1 MVDRTFL
8 CVRFG
13 TRFASCLIID
23 ATNTTRTHRPLNRV
37 IVFGDQSCCFGDAR
51 KYCAWSDVW
60 PACRPPSH
68 RNGRS
73 SRRCRKNIR
82 GFRGLSKKILRRS
95 HRHCCPRRRLLSPK
109 AVRSFL
115 ANITCIAWK
124 VVYYGRRDVTWSACV
139 LDCRACRCAL
149 QKRMNRSRC
158 LLGGGRLAN
167 GPNES
172 CIVGLH
178 IGTIWQIRRNDRCV
192 AAMRAVATL
201 ERFIFKNIT
210 LY

>member
-1 MVDRTFL
+1 MLDRTFL

-82 GFRGLSKKILRRS
+82 GFRGLSTKILRRS

-109 AVRSFL
+109 AVRSFFSQHHM
-115 ANITCIAWK
+115 
-124 VVYYGRRDVTWSACV
+124 YSMESG
-139 LDCRACRCAL
+139 
-149 QKRMNRSRC
+149 
-158 LLGGGRLAN
+158 LLRT
-167 GPNES
+167 S
-172 CIVGLH
+172 
-178 IGTIWQIRRNDRCV
+178 
-192 AAMRAVATL
+192 
-201 ERFIFKNIT
+201 
-210 LY
+210 

>member
-1 MVDRTFL
+1 MRGNTARGLTSGRHADRQATAMVVAVGGVEKTF
-8 CVRFG
+8 VVSEG
-13 TRFASCLIID
+13 CL
-23 ATNTTRTHRPLNRV
+23 
-37 IVFGDQSCCFGDAR
+37 Q
-51 KYCAWSDVW
+51 KYCVGPIGIVALVG
-60 PACRPPSH
+60 AC
-68 RNGRS
+68 
-73 SRRCRKNIR
+73 CRQKQ
-82 GFRGLSKKILRRS
+82 S
-95 HRHCCPRRRLLSPK
+95 
-109 AVRSFL
+109 VVFL

-178 IGTIWQIRRNDRCV
+178 IGTIWQIRWNDRCV